1 MANPQRWTAL
11 CVTVIWACREEKTVA
26 FTTHRKVR
34 FQHCDPAGIV
44 FYPRYFEMINSVV
57 EDWFEEVVQRDFNQ
71 LHVESGTGVPTA
83 AIDTQFHAPSRLG
96 ERLTFELAVQ
106 AVGRSSL
113 TLQIIA
119 YCGDQKRLTSRSTL
133 VYVDLNSGQPM
144 PWTEAMRQHFTVENL

>member
-1 MANPQRWTAL
+1 M
-11 CVTVIWACREEKTVA
+11 A

-44 FYPRYFEMINSVV
+44 FYPRYFELINSVV

>member
-1 MANPQRWTAL
+1 M
-11 CVTVIWACREEKTVA
+11 A
-26 FTTHRKVR
+26 FTTQRKVR

-57 EDWFEEVVQRDFNQ
+57 EDWFEEIVQRDFNQ

-113 TLQIIA
+113 TLQITA
-119 YCGDQKRLTSRSTL
+119 YCGEQKRLTINSTL
-133 VYVDLNSGQPM
+133 VYVDLNSGKPM
-144 PWTEAMRQHFTVENL
+144 PWTEAMRQHFIVENL

>member
-1 MANPQRWTAL
+1 
-11 CVTVIWACREEKTVA
+11 
-26 FTTHRKVR
+26 
-34 FQHCDPAGIV
+34 
-44 FYPRYFEMINSVV
+44 MINSVV

-119 YCGDQKRLTSRSTL
+119 YCVDQKRLTSRSTL

>member
-1 MANPQRWTAL
+1 M
-11 CVTVIWACREEKTVA
+11 A
-26 FTTHRKVR
+26 FTTQRKVR

-119 YCGDQKRLTSRSTL
+119 YCGEQKRLTSHSTL

>member
-1 MANPQRWTAL
+1 M
-11 CVTVIWACREEKTVA
+11 A
-26 FTTHRKVR
+26 FTTQRKVR

-119 YCGDQKRLTSRSTL
+119 YCGDQKRLTSSSTL
-133 VYVDLNSGQPM
+133 VYVDLNSGKPV

>member
-1 MANPQRWTAL
+1 M
-11 CVTVIWACREEKTVA
+11 A
-26 FTTHRKVR
+26 FTTQRKVR

-57 EDWFEEVVQRDFNQ
+57 EDWFEEIVQRDFNQ

-106 AVGRSSL
+106 TVGRSSL
-113 TLQIIA
+113 TLQITA
-119 YCGDQKRLTSRSTL
+119 YCGEQKRLTSNSTL
-133 VYVDLNSGQPM
+133 VYVDLNSGKPM
-144 PWTEAMRQHFTVENL
+144 PWTEAMRQHFIVENL

>member
-1 MANPQRWTAL
+1 
-11 CVTVIWACREEKTVA
+11 VA
-26 FTTHRKVR
+26 FTTQRKVR

-57 EDWFEEVVQRDFNQ
+57 EDWFEEIVQRDFNQ

-113 TLQIIA
+113 TLQITA
-119 YCGDQKRLTSRSTL
+119 YCGEQKRLTSNSTL

-144 PWTEAMRQHFTVENL
+144 PWTEAMRQHFIVENL

>member
-1 MANPQRWTAL
+1 MP
-11 CVTVIWACREEKTVA
+11 
-26 FTTHRKVR
+26 FTTQRKVR

-96 ERLTFELAVQ
+96 ERLTFELAVH

-113 TLQIIA
+113 TVQITA
-119 YCGDQKRLTSRSTL
+119 YCGEQKRLTSNSTL
-133 VYVDLNSGQPM
+133 VYVDLNSGKPM
-144 PWTEAMRQHFTVENL
+144 PWTEAMRQHFIVENL

>member
-1 MANPQRWTAL
+1 
-11 CVTVIWACREEKTVA
+11 VA
-26 FTTHRKVR
+26 FTTQRKVR

>member
-1 MANPQRWTAL
+1 M
-11 CVTVIWACREEKTVA
+11 A

-106 AVGRSSL
+106 TVGRSSL
-113 TLQIIA
+113 TLQITA
-119 YCGDQKRLTSRSTL
+119 YCGEQKRLTSNSTL
-133 VYVDLNSGQPM
+133 VYVDLNSGKPM
-144 PWTEAMRQHFTVENL
+144 PWTEAMRQHFIVENL

>member
-1 MANPQRWTAL
+1 M
-11 CVTVIWACREEKTVA
+11 A
-26 FTTHRKVR
+26 FTTQRKVR

-133 VYVDLNSGQPM
+133 VYVDLNNGQPM

>member
-1 MANPQRWTAL
+1 M
-11 CVTVIWACREEKTVA
+11 A
-26 FTTHRKVR
+26 FTTQRKVR

-113 TLQIIA
+113 TLQITA
-119 YCGDQKRLTSRSTL
+119 YCGEQKRLTSNSTL
-133 VYVDLNSGQPM
+133 VYVDLNSGKPM
-144 PWTEAMRQHFTVENL
+144 PWTEAMRQHFIVENL

>member
-1 MANPQRWTAL
+1 MP
-11 CVTVIWACREEKTVA
+11 
-26 FTTHRKVR
+26 FTTQRKVR

-113 TLQIIA
+113 TLQITA
-119 YCGDQKRLTSRSTL
+119 YCGEQKRLTSNSTL
-133 VYVDLNSGQPM
+133 VYVDLNSGKPM
-144 PWTEAMRQHFTVENL
+144 PWTEAMRQHFIVENL